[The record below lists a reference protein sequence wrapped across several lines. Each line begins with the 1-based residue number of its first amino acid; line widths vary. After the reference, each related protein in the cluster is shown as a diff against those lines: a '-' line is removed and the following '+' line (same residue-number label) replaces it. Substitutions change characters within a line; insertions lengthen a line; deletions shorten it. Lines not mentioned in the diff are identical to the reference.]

1 MAWHLEAAA
10 EWWELYVGHT
20 FSFLPTLTSM
30 NEASLPVVKLD
41 VRESLSARLGGR
53 LLKPRRLA
61 QSARE
66 LSIVVTSPSPLPNC
80 STTSLF

>member
-1 MAWHLEAAA
+1 M
-10 EWWELYVGHT
+10 VGTLCRSHFC
-20 FSFLPTLTSM
+20 FSSNFEKH
-30 NEASLPVVKLD
+30 EASLPVVKLD
-41 VRESLSARLGGR
+41 VRESLSAGSGRR

-66 LSIVVTSPSPLPNC
+66 LSIVVTSPSPLPNS